1 MDTTEILQRFE
12 EITNHY
18 LHELNSFSM
27 EQLKRQ
33 PSESEWSIG
42 QMYLHLINTSLYMQL
57 RNVDHCM
64 TQSEDSVVSKGG
76 KTEAG
81 QAVFDQGGF
90 PPVRIQVPSS
100 PQYTPGQPESKEQ
113 LVQGL
118 NAVMRRMKEIEPTI
132 ENEPLQN
139 TVTHPRFGELN
150 AKEWFMLVEMHY
162 RHHLQQKGRL
172 KKDLESNV

>member
-1 MDTTEILQRFE
+1 MNTIETLQRFE
-12 EITNHY
+12 EITKHY
-18 LHELNSFSM
+18 IQELNGFNM

-33 PSESEWSIG
+33 PSENEWSIG
-42 QMYLHLINTSLYMQL
+42 QMYLHLINASLYMQL

-64 TQSEDSVVSKGG
+64 TQSEDSVVSRGE
-76 KTEAG
+76 KTEVG

-90 PPVRIQVPSS
+90 PPVRIQVPPS
-100 PQYTPGQPESKEQ
+100 PQYTLGQPESKEQ

-132 ENEPLQN
+132 KNAPLQN
-139 TVTHPRFGELN
+139 TVSHPRLGELN

-162 RHHLQQKGRL
+162 RHHLHQNDRL
-172 KKDLESNV
+172 KKDLESKI